1 VTDDGKKPPRPDP
14 FAPLPLPET
23 LTGKTGKRESAPT
36 PAPTPAPAPAAT
48 PAPVVTPAPA
58 VAPAAAVTPAPV
70 VTPAPF
76 VEPAAASPLPPTAF
90 TSRVSGEHE
99 APVVPFDAS
108 AYEPHV
114 EPPLYD
120 DSPRV
125 DDPPAS
131 PEPSPEPAWTEPAAI
146 TPEPLAIENELRAA
160 AGVLPIEDKKKKKP
174 PKRKRA
180 STDSG
185 DDDDDDRP
193 RSRLWMVAAA
203 LAIVLGGA
211 ITAMILVGRS
221 NSERFVLSCES
232 DRVVIQQGRSFPPW
246 GESTIEGAEWKPFKI
261 PPEAPCSRF
270 ETENKAEL
278 AARFEK
284 MLEDR
289 ATKLVGGRGG
299 TSTAITA
306 VGPEDPVAKVDEAEA
321 SLKQALLV
329 SRHLASENER
339 ITTRDKLERL
349 LGDVGYWR
357 ASARLRAAA
366 DALTDAAKQF
376 DTVTLQQPLAN
387 TDAGEW
393 GALARKLAEELRA
406 GPRALKAT
414 DILAPTQASTDST
427 PKAPLG
433 TALPVEPQAGSAATP
448 APEVDA
454 GVPASSGGV
463 LL

>member
-1 VTDDGKKPPRPDP
+1 VTRDDDKKPPKPDP

-23 LTGKTGKRESAPT
+23 LTGKTAKRESAPT

-48 PAPVVTPAPA
+48 PAPVVRSAPV
-58 VAPAAAVTPAPV
+58 VAPATVTPAPV
-70 VTPAPF
+70 VTSAPF
-76 VEPAAASPLPPTAF
+76 VEPAAAAPLPPTAF

-108 AYEPHV
+108 EPHV
-114 EPPLYD
+114 EQPLYD
-120 DSPRV
+120 DSSRA
-125 DDPPAS
+125 DEPPPS
-131 PEPSPEPAWTEPAAI
+131 EPSPEPAWTEPAAI
-146 TPEPLAIENELRAA
+146 APEPLAIENELRAA
-160 AGVLPIEDKKKKKP
+160 AGVLPIEGKKKKP
-174 PKRKRA
+174 PKKKRA

-246 GESTIEGAEWKPFKI
+246 GESAIEGAEWKPFKI

-284 MLEDR
+284 MLEER

-406 GPRALKAT
+406 GPRALKASE
-414 DILAPTQASTDST
+414 ILAPTQASTDST

-448 APEVDA
+448 PDVDA
-454 GVPASSGGV
+454 GVPASTGGV